1 MFAKLYSAGVTGIDG
16 QLIEVE
22 TDVSPGLPQMTIV
35 GLPDNA
41 VRESTERVRTAIR
54 NSGFEFPLAR
64 ITVNLAPADL
74 RKEGS
79 AFDLAIAAGILICS
93 GQLKAD
99 ALADAALLG
108 ELSLDGELKPVPGVL
123 SMVHA
128 AKQRGIGRIILP
140 ADNVAEACLIDG
152 IAVTGCAH
160 LRELSGSL
168 DQLRHHRQH
177 RAPSAPAPPASA
189 DNLDFSDV
197 RGQSHAKRALMIAAA
212 GLHNILF
219 IGPPGSGKTMLM
231 RRLPTILP
239 PLDDE
244 EALEV
249 MKIHSVAGLW
259 PKRGGLMRERPFRA
273 PHHTVSYAGM
283 LGGGPT
289 PKPGEVSLAHRGV
302 LFLDE
307 LPEFSRQVLE
317 VLRQPLEDR
326 CVTISRA
333 RAAYRYPTFFL
344 LAGSMNPCPCGF
356 YGDLS
361 EPDRCTCTPFAVR
374 RYVARIS
381 GPLLDRIDIHA
392 QVPRVPFPDL
402 AEPSPALAGAGL
414 DSAAM
419 RELVLNAQERQ
430 RVRYADEGIRF
441 NSELGGKALQKYCAP
456 SRDAARLLE
465 QAFGRLGLSAR
476 AYHRILKIARTIADL
491 EGHEEIGSGHVAEAI
506 QYRTLDRP
514 LAT

>member
-1 MFAKLYSAGVTGIDG
+1 MFAKVYGALVVGIDG
-16 QLIEVE
+16 RLIEVE

-54 NSGFEFPLAR
+54 NSGFDFPLAR

-79 AFDLAIAAGILICS
+79 AFDLAIAAGVLICS
-93 GQLKAD
+93 GQLEAGIFEN
-99 ALADAALLG
+99 AVLLG

-128 AKQRGIGRIILP
+128 AKLRGVGRVILP
-140 ADNVAEACLIDG
+140 AANADEACLIDG
-152 IAVTGCAH
+152 IEVLSCSH
-160 LRELSGSL
+160 IRDLREGLCDARKTGQNGAYS
-168 DQLRHHRQH
+168 D
-177 RAPSAPAPPASA
+177 ADAPAPESGM
-189 DNLDFSDV
+189 DYSEV
-197 RGQSHAKRALMIAAA
+197 MGQAHAKRALMIAAA
-212 GLHNILF
+212 GMHNVLF

-239 PLDDE
+239 PLDEE

-259 PKRGGLMRERPFRA
+259 AKRSGLMRTRPFRA

-283 LGGGPT
+283 LGGGPV

-307 LPEFSRQVLE
+307 MPEFSRQVLE

-326 CVTISRA
+326 VVTISRA
-333 RAAYRYPTFFL
+333 RATCRYPSFFL

-356 YGDLS
+356 FGDLS
-361 EPDRCTCTPFAVR
+361 EPERCKCPPYAVQ

-392 QVPRVPFPDL
+392 QVPRVPFHELGEHSPH
-402 AEPSPALAGAGL
+402 AELS
-414 DSAAM
+414 SARM
-419 RELVLNAQERQ
+419 RKLVLEARERQ
-430 RVRYADEGIRF
+430 RLRYVGEGIRC
-441 NSELGGKALQKYCAP
+441 NSELSGKALQKYCALDGE
-456 SRDAARLLE
+456 SQRLLR

-491 EGHEEIGSGHVAEAI
+491 EGETDIRAGHVAEAI
-506 QYRTLDRP
+506 QYRALDRVQP
-514 LAT
+514 S